1 MSMESLD
8 LLLPPVL
15 YAVVGQETNVYFDN
29 LIAGDASRY
38 EFDVHAAAGRHMND
52 RWTYVPEQAGDVPL
66 QIEVYDDNGRLLASA
81 DTVVRV
87 AATAAATATT
97 AETADT
103 PRQSKRESR
112 SAARHLLFIGDSTT
126 AAGAY
131 TAELLRLCAQGAQPI
146 ALVGTKGTPPNVFEG
161 RGGWKLHDYWTREES
176 PFVFDGTFS
185 FARYRS
191 EHGVT
196 ALDDVCIHLGIN
208 DMFHQTTDE
217 GMEQLLERCMDVLER
232 MIADIR
238 GDDEQIRIGIMTV
251 IPPSRTQ
258 DSFGVNYGAGQ
269 SRRRYKRNWHR
280 WNRELLTRFA
290 EREGIRLIP
299 LHLNLDTAR
308 NMHTTVGAANA
319 RNPRPIEYQ
328 NNGVHPAESG
338 YRQMADS
345 VYAWLCQ

>member
-1 MSMESLD
+1 MSGAGLD
-8 LLLPPVL
+8 LLLPPKL
-15 YAVVGQETNVYFDN
+15 YAVVGHETNVYFDN
-29 LIAGDASRY
+29 LIACDASRY
-38 EFDVHAAAGRHMND
+38 EFDVHTAVGRHMND
-52 RWTYVPEQAGDVPL
+52 RWTYVPDQPGDVPL
-66 QIEVYDDNGRLLASA
+66 QIEVYDDGGRLLASA

-87 AATAAATATT
+87 AAAA
-97 AETADT
+97 EPADT
-103 PRQSKRESR
+103 PRR
-112 SAARHLLFIGDSTT
+112 LLFIGDSTT

-131 TAELLRLCAQGAQPI
+131 TAELLRLCALGLQPI
-146 ALVGTKGTPPNVFEG
+146 ALVGTKGTPPNAFEG

-191 EHGVT
+191 EHGVSV
-196 ALDDVCIHLGIN
+196 LDDVCIHLGIN

-238 GDDEQIRIGIMTV
+238 GDDEQLRINIMTV

-290 EREGIRLIP
+290 EREDIGLIS

-328 NNGVHPAESG
+328 NNGVHPAENG
-338 YRQMADS
+338 YKQMADS
-345 VYAWLCQ
+345 VYAWLCH